1 MRRSYLLTTHKV
13 SGFLLKILLKILVD
27 GKSLQEH
34 NL

>member
-1 MRRSYLLTTHKV
+1 MCRSYLLTTHKV
-13 SGFLLKILLKILVD
+13 SGFLLKILVD